1 MSRAASTTGR
11 GEVARTP
18 RVLQVSTALYRRY
31 RPETFADVIGQEH
44 VTDPLRQAL
53 RADRITHAYLFSGPR
68 GGGQTTSARILARCL
83 NCVQGPAVTPC
94 GVCDSCPERALDVSG
109 SLDVVE

>member
-18 RVLQVSTALYRRY
+18 RVLQVTTALYRRY

-68 GGGQTTSARILARCL
+68 GRSE
-83 NCVQGPAVTPC
+83 
-94 GVCDSCPERALDVSG
+94 ERRVGKESRSG
-109 SLDVVE
+109 LWPVHDRKDGHCRVR